1 MDLRLS
7 RTADY
12 TVRAALYL
20 AGRWVYRGE
29 QPYSKIREISAA
41 MGLPKASTP
50 HVVGLL
56 ARAGLAEAKAGRD
69 GGYRLTRSPRQIS
82 LLEVVESA
90 DGPLTTDQCTLRGGP
105 CHWEDVCALHP
116 TWAAGAKALRAAI
129 ARTTLADLVKVDRGI
144 AAGSFPIPS
153 DAHRRRERAA
163 GKKKGERATVGWSSR

>member
-12 TVRAALYL
+12 TVRAALHL
-20 AGRWVYRGE
+20 ADRWAYRGP
-29 QPYSKIREISAA
+29 QPYVKIREVSEA
-41 MGLPKASTP
+41 MALPRASTP
-50 HVVGLL
+50 HVLGLL
-56 ARAGLAEAKAGRD
+56 TRAGVAEAKAGRE
-69 GGYRLTRSPRQIS
+69 GGYRLTRPPRQIS
-82 LLEVVESA
+82 VLDVVEAA

-129 ARTTLADLVKVDRGI
+129 ARTTLADLVRVDRGI
-144 AAGSFPIPS
+144 ATGSFPIPS

-163 GKKKGERATVGWSSR
+163 AKRSSR